1 MSAVDIILLI
11 AVLTLGVVLYTQY
24 LTQQAIMD
32 LDRRIREGDPGVGRE
47 LTELHARMHRL
58 ERTVIPDLAERGR

>member
-47 LTELHARMHRL
+47 LTELNARMHRL